1 MIMRWRNRGGSAQT
15 PENTELVSGRA
26 LIWLIASF
34 ALLLVPQWDRLPVWL
49 IASCAVLA
57 GWRWLAQSGRL
68 RLPGKWLRSGI
79 MLVLVA
85 VYIATVQGRFTVETA
100 SSFFVLAVGM
110 KWLETRSVRDFYV
123 LFFILVYLATVNFL
137 FHQEIHWSVINLVG
151 VALLLVGL
159 QVVNAPDIPGAMK
172 SGWRRL
178 GMMLVK
184 TLPIVVLLFVFFP
197 RMAPLWS
204 VPLVS
209 GEARTGIS
217 DTMTP
222 GDISS
227 LAQSSER
234 AFRVTFGGELP
245 AYRDRYWRGLI
256 LDRLEGE
263 TWQQGFGRQL
273 RRPGRVSVDGG
284 VGGLESNQYDVLMEP
299 TDQTWAFALE
309 NSEAVSDNVK
319 PNEQGLF
326 RFDRPADSPVR
337 YRMALTGE
345 DRSDQFGPQ
354 PDDAQRYLQLPRS
367 GNPRAR
373 AFAEEL
379 AAQYDNPDAIV
390 QHLLDRF
397 RQQAYFYTLRPPAMP
412 DDGIDALLFDEK
424 RGFCAHYAGAATF
437 VLRAA
442 GIPARVVVGYQGGD
456 SGADDQ
462 YLIIRQYD
470 AHAWVETWLPGQ
482 GWVRMDPTA
491 AIAPQRIESG
501 LRDAMAEEGSF
512 LENEWTSPQRYGDM
526 AVLQWA
532 SLKLD
537 LMNYH
542 WQRWVVG
549 YQGQSQMDLMSR
561 LPGGIGLRELGYI
574 TAGIIGVALLLAGLV
589 TAWQYRRVE
598 IRDPFGRVVARWHR
612 LCDRAGVPVRHG
624 ETPSQLASRL
634 ARARPAAAGTANAF
648 ARMVNKHYYG
658 GKSDTERRGD
668 LVRMKRL
675 LATMKRQADRKPKV
689 DRLSSGSPRAIT
701 EGE

>member
-1 MIMRWRNRGGSAQT
+1 MKMPLRRFRSADADAS
-15 PENTELVSGRA
+15 PAELVSGKA

-49 IASCAVLA
+49 IGSCVVLA

-79 MLVLVA
+79 MLALVA
-85 VYIATVQGRFTVETA
+85 IYIATVQGRFTVETA
-100 SSFFVLAVGM
+100 SSFFVLAVGL

-137 FHQEIHWSVINLVG
+137 FRQEIHWSVINLAG
-151 VALLLVGL
+151 VVLLLVGL

-172 SGWRRL
+172 AGWRRL

-217 DTMTP
+217 DSMTP

-234 AFRVTFGGELP
+234 AFRVSFGGDIP

-256 LDRLEGE
+256 LDRLDGE
-263 TWQQGFGRQL
+263 TWEQGFGRQF
-273 RRPGRVSVDGG
+273 RRPGKVSVDGG
-284 VGGLESNQYDVLMEP
+284 VGELESNQYDVLMEP

-319 PNEQGLF
+319 PSDEGLF
-326 RFDRPADSPVR
+326 RFDRPADSSVR
-337 YRMALTGE
+337 YRMALTAAGDSE
-345 DRSDQFGPQ
+345 QYGAE
-354 PDDAQRYLQLPRS
+354 PDNVDRYLQLPRS

-373 AFAEEL
+373 EFAENL
-379 AAQYDNPDAIV
+379 AGEYDDPEGIIR
-390 QHLLDRF
+390 HLLDRF
-397 RQQAYFYTLRPPAMP
+397 REQEYFYTLRPPAMP
-412 DDGIDALLFDEK
+412 NDGIDALLFDEK

-437 VLRAA
+437 VLRAS

-456 SGADDQ
+456 SGAGDE
-462 YLIIRQYD
+462 YLIVRQYD
-470 AHAWVETWLPGQ
+470 AHAWVEAWLPGE

-512 LENEWTSPQRYGDM
+512 LEEDWTSPQRYGDM
-526 AVLQWA
+526 AMLQWA
-532 SLKLD
+532 SLQLD
-537 LMNYH
+537 RMNYH

-574 TAGIIGVALLLAGLV
+574 TAGLIGAALLLAGLI
-589 TAWQYRRVE
+589 TAWQYRRGE
-598 IRDPFGRVVARWHR
+598 SRDPFSRIVTRWHR

-634 ARARPAAAGTANAF
+634 SRAKPAAAGTATAF
-648 ARMVNKHYYG
+648 ARMINRHYYG
-658 GKSDTERRGD
+658 QDSGAGNRRE
-668 LVRMKRL
+668 LEKMKRL
-675 LATMKRQADRKPKV
+675 LATMKRQTDRQPLKV
-689 DRLSSGSPRAIT
+689 N
-701 EGE
+701 E

>member
-1 MIMRWRNRGGSAQT
+1 MIMGFGSRRPDTDKSESA
-15 PENTELVSGRA
+15 ELVSGKA
-26 LIWLIASF
+26 LVWLIVSF

-49 IASCAVLA
+49 IASCAILA
-57 GWRWLAQSGRL
+57 SWRWLAQSGRV

-79 MLVLVA
+79 MLILVA

-100 SSFFVLAVGM
+100 SSFFVLAVGL

-137 FHQEIHWSVINLVG
+137 FRHEIHWSVINLAG
-151 VALLLVGL
+151 VLLLLVGL

-217 DTMTP
+217 DSMTP

-234 AFRVTFGGELP
+234 AFRVTFGGETP

-256 LDRLEGE
+256 LDRLDGE
-263 TWQQGFGRQL
+263 TWQQGFGRQF

-284 VGGLESNQYDVLMEP
+284 VGELEPNQYDVLMEP

-309 NSEAVSDNVK
+309 NSRAVSDNVK
-319 PNEQGLF
+319 PNDEGLF
-326 RFDRPADSPVR
+326 RFDRPADSSVR
-337 YRMALTGE
+337 YRMALTDESGSSE
-345 DRSDQFGPQ
+345 FGAE
-354 PDDAQRYLQLPRS
+354 PDNADRYLQLPRS

-373 AFAEEL
+373 EFAEDL
-379 AAQYDNPDAIV
+379 ADQYDDPADIV
-390 QHLLDRF
+390 RHLLDRF
-397 RQQAYFYTLRPPAMP
+397 REQEYFYTLRPPAMP

-442 GIPARVVVGYQGGD
+442 GVPARVVVGYQGGD
-456 SGADDQ
+456 SGADDE
-462 YLIIRQYD
+462 YLIVRQYD
-470 AHAWVETWLPGQ
+470 AHAWVEVWLPGE

-501 LRDAMAEEGSF
+501 LREAMADEGSF
-512 LENEWTSPQRYGDM
+512 LENDWTSPQRYGDM

-532 SLKLD
+532 SLQLD
-537 LMNYH
+537 RMNYH

-574 TAGIIGVALLLAGLV
+574 TAGIVGAGLLLAGLV
-589 TAWQYRRVE
+589 TALQYRRSE
-598 IRDPFGRVVARWHR
+598 SRDPFSRVVTRWHR
-612 LCDRAGVPVRHG
+612 LCERVGVPIRHG

-634 ARARPAAAGTANAF
+634 ASAKPAAAGTATAF
-648 ARMVNKHYYG
+648 ARIINKHYYG
-658 GKSDTERRGD
+658 RESETETRRE
-668 LVRMKRL
+668 LARMKRL
-675 LATMKRQADRKPKV
+675 LATMKRQATQQPRV
-689 DRLSSGSPRAIT
+689 DRYPSGSP
-701 EGE
+701 EGNH